1 MWKKQESCVNLMKNR
16 NIPLAKPL
24 IGSKEKRAVQRVLN
38 SGNLAQGPVVAAFEK
53 NFSRFVSDRDCV
65 AVNSGTSGLVTAV
78 MSLGIGQGDEVIVPS
93 FTFAAS
99 ANSIA
104 LSGAKPVFIDI
115 NPRTFN
121 IDFSLIESLVNPKT
135 KAIMAVHLYGLC
147 ADMKQILEI
156 AKKHNLFVIE
166 DAAQAHLAAI
176 DGQNSG
182 TFGDVAVFSFYP
194 TKNMTSGEGGMVVY
208 KDPAKARIARL
219 IRNQGMEKRYHN
231 EIPGHNF
238 RMSDIHAAIG
248 VEQLKKLENWTEKRQ
263 ANADF
268 LSGAIH
274 EAETPLIPNGFRHV
288 FHQYTIRVKKFRD
301 ELATRLSAD
310 GIGNATY
317 YPVPVHKLPSFNL
330 TQDLPET
337 ELATQEALSLP
348 VHPSLSRT
356 DLKKIAN
363 AVNRHLKEMK

>member
-1 MWKKQESCVNLMKNR
+1 MKNK

-24 IGSKEKRAVQRVLN
+24 IGRNEKRAVLKVLN
-38 SGNLAQGPVVAAFEK
+38 SGNLAQGPVVAEFESS
-53 NFSRFVSDRDCV
+53 FSKFVGDRDCV

-104 LSGAKPVFIDI
+104 LCGAKPVFIDI
-115 NPRTFN
+115 DRKTFN
-121 IDFSLIESLVNPKT
+121 LDYKLLESLITPKT

-147 ADMKQILEI
+147 ADMKHILEV

-166 DAAQAHLAAI
+166 DAAQAHLSAI
-176 DGQNSG
+176 DGQTAG

-208 KDPAKARIARL
+208 KDSTHSRNARL

-231 EIPGHNF
+231 EIAGHNF

-248 VEQLKKLENWTEKRQ
+248 VEQLKKVEEWTEKREL
-263 ANADF
+263 NAIF
-268 LSGAIH
+268 LNNAII
-274 EAETPLIPNGFRHV
+274 EAETPFIANGYRHV
-288 FHQYTIRVKKFRD
+288 FHQYTIRVEKFRD
-301 ELATRLSAD
+301 SLADKLSAD
-310 GIGNATY
+310 GIGNGIY
-317 YPVPVHKLPSFNL
+317 YPVPVHRLPSFN
-330 TQDLPET
+330 QNIALPET
-337 ELATQEALSLP
+337 EIAAQEALSLP
-348 VHPSLSRT
+348 VHPSLTKSHLER
-356 DLKKIAN
+356 IALS
-363 AVNRHLKEMK
+363 VNIHLSELR

>member
-1 MWKKQESCVNLMKNR
+1 MKNK

-24 IGSKEKRAVQRVLN
+24 IGRKEKRAVQKVLN
-38 SGNLAQGPVVAAFEK
+38 SGNLAQGPVVAEFESS
-53 NFSRFVSDRDCV
+53 FSKFVGDRDCV

-104 LSGAKPVFIDI
+104 LCGAKPIFIDI
-115 NPRTFN
+115 DRKTFN
-121 IDFSLIESLVNPKT
+121 LDYKLLELLITPKT

-147 ADMKQILEI
+147 ANMKHILEV

-166 DAAQAHLAAI
+166 DAAQAHLSAI
-176 DGQNSG
+176 DGQTAG

-208 KDPAKARIARL
+208 KDTSYSRNARL

-231 EIPGHNF
+231 EIAGHNF

-248 VEQLKKLENWTEKRQ
+248 VEQLKKVEEWTEKRES
-263 ANADF
+263 NAIY
-268 LSGAIH
+268 LNNAIT
-274 EAETPLIPNGFRHV
+274 EAETPHIPSGYRHV
-288 FHQYTIRVKKFRD
+288 FHQYTIRVEKFRD
-301 ELATRLSAD
+301 SLADKLSAD
-310 GIGNATY
+310 GIGNGIY
-317 YPVPVHKLPSFNL
+317 YPVPVHRLPSFNESIA
-330 TQDLPET
+330 LPET
-337 ELATQEALSLP
+337 EMAAQEALSLP
-348 VHPSLSRT
+348 VHPSLTKSNLDR
-356 DLKKIAN
+356 IARS
-363 AVNRHLKEMK
+363 VNTHLSELR

>member
-1 MWKKQESCVNLMKNR
+1 MKNK

-24 IGSKEKRAVQRVLN
+24 IGRNEKRAVQKVLN
-38 SGNLAQGPVVAAFEK
+38 SGNLAQGPVVAEFESS
-53 NFSRFVSDRDCV
+53 FSKFVGDRDCV

-104 LSGAKPVFIDI
+104 LCGAKPIFIDI
-115 NPRTFN
+115 DRKTFN
-121 IDFSLIESLVNPKT
+121 LDYKLLESLITPKT

-147 ADMKQILEI
+147 TNMKHTLEV

-166 DAAQAHLAAI
+166 DAAQAHLSAI
-176 DGQNSG
+176 DGQTAG

-208 KDPAKARIARL
+208 KDTSYSRNARL

-231 EIPGHNF
+231 EIAGHNF

-248 VEQLKKLENWTEKRQ
+248 VEQLKKVEEWTEKRES
-263 ANADF
+263 NAIY
-268 LSGAIH
+268 LNNAIT
-274 EAETPLIPNGFRHV
+274 EAETPHIPSGYRHV
-288 FHQYTIRVKKFRD
+288 FHQYTIRVEKFRD
-301 ELATRLSAD
+301 SLADKLSAD
-310 GIGNATY
+310 GIGNGIY
-317 YPVPVHKLPSFNL
+317 YPVPVHRLPSFNESIA
-330 TQDLPET
+330 LPET
-337 ELATQEALSLP
+337 EMAAQEALSLP
-348 VHPSLSRT
+348 VHPSLTKSNLDR
-356 DLKKIAN
+356 IARS
-363 AVNRHLKEMK
+363 VNTHLSELRKC

>member
-1 MWKKQESCVNLMKNR
+1 MKNK

-24 IGSKEKRAVQRVLN
+24 IGRNEKRSVQRVLN
-38 SGNLAQGPVVAAFEK
+38 SGNLAQGPVVAEFESS
-53 NFSRFVSDRDCV
+53 FSKFVGDRDCV

-104 LSGAKPVFIDI
+104 LCGAKPIFIDI
-115 NPRTFN
+115 ERKTFN
-121 IDFSLIESLVNPKT
+121 LDYKLLESLITPKT

-147 ADMKQILEI
+147 ANMKHTLEV

-166 DAAQAHLAAI
+166 DAAQAHLSAI
-176 DGQNSG
+176 DGQTAG

-208 KDPAKARIARL
+208 KDTSYSRNARL

-231 EIPGHNF
+231 EIAGHNF

-248 VEQLKKLENWTEKRQ
+248 VEQLKKVEEWTEKRES
-263 ANADF
+263 NAIY
-268 LSGAIH
+268 LNNAIT
-274 EAETPLIPNGFRHV
+274 EAETPHIPSGYRHV
-288 FHQYTIRVKKFRD
+288 FHQYTIRVEKFRD
-301 ELATRLSAD
+301 SLADKLSAD
-310 GIGNATY
+310 GIGNGIY
-317 YPVPVHKLPSFNL
+317 YPVPVHRLPSFNESIA
-330 TQDLPET
+330 LPET
-337 ELATQEALSLP
+337 EMAAQEALSLP
-348 VHPSLSRT
+348 VHPSLTKSNLDR
-356 DLKKIAN
+356 IARS
-363 AVNRHLKEMK
+363 VNTHLSELRKC

>member
-1 MWKKQESCVNLMKNR
+1 MKNK

-24 IGSKEKRAVQRVLN
+24 IGRNEKRAVQRVLN
-38 SGNLAQGPVVAAFEK
+38 SGNLAQGPVVAEFES
-53 NFSRFVSDRDCV
+53 NFSKFVSDRDCV

-104 LSGAKPVFIDI
+104 LCGAKPIFIDI
-115 NPRTFN
+115 DRKTFN
-121 IDFSLIESLVNPKT
+121 LDYKLLESLITPKT

-147 ADMKQILEI
+147 ANMKHILEV

-166 DAAQAHLAAI
+166 DAAQAHLSAI
-176 DGQNSG
+176 DGQTAG

-208 KDPAKARIARL
+208 KDTSYSRNARL

-231 EIPGHNF
+231 EIAGHNF

-248 VEQLKKLENWTEKRQ
+248 VEQLKKVEEWTEKRES
-263 ANADF
+263 NAIY
-268 LSGAIH
+268 LNNAIT
-274 EAETPLIPNGFRHV
+274 EAETPHIPSGYRHV
-288 FHQYTIRVKKFRD
+288 FHQYTIRVEKFRD
-301 ELATRLSAD
+301 SLADKLSAD
-310 GIGNATY
+310 GIGNGIY
-317 YPVPVHKLPSFNL
+317 YPVPVHRLPSFNESIA
-330 TQDLPET
+330 LPET
-337 ELATQEALSLP
+337 EMATQEALSLP
-348 VHPSLSRT
+348 VHPSLTKSNLDR
-356 DLKKIAN
+356 IARS
-363 AVNRHLKEMK
+363 VNTHLSELR

>member
-1 MWKKQESCVNLMKNR
+1 MKNK

-24 IGSKEKRAVQRVLN
+24 IGRNEKRAVQKVLN
-38 SGNLAQGPVVAAFEK
+38 SGNLAQGPVVAEFESS
-53 NFSRFVSDRDCV
+53 FSKFVGDRDCV

-104 LSGAKPVFIDI
+104 LCGAKPIFIDI
-115 NPRTFN
+115 DRKTFN
-121 IDFSLIESLVNPKT
+121 LDYKLLELLITPKT

-147 ADMKQILEI
+147 ANMKHILEV

-166 DAAQAHLAAI
+166 DAAQAHLSAI
-176 DGQNSG
+176 DGQTAG

-208 KDPAKARIARL
+208 KDTSYSRNARL

-231 EIPGHNF
+231 EIAGHNF

-248 VEQLKKLENWTEKRQ
+248 VEQLKKVEEWTEKRES
-263 ANADF
+263 NAIY
-268 LSGAIH
+268 LNNAIT
-274 EAETPLIPNGFRHV
+274 EAETPHIPSGYRHV
-288 FHQYTIRVKKFRD
+288 FHQYTIRVEKFRD
-301 ELATRLSAD
+301 SLADKLSAD
-310 GIGNATY
+310 GIGNGIY
-317 YPVPVHKLPSFNL
+317 YPVPVHRLPSFNENIA
-330 TQDLPET
+330 LPET
-337 ELATQEALSLP
+337 EMAAQEALSLP
-348 VHPSLSRT
+348 VHPSLTKSNLDR
-356 DLKKIAN
+356 IARS
-363 AVNRHLKEMK
+363 VNTHLSELR

>member
-1 MWKKQESCVNLMKNR
+1 MKNK

-24 IGSKEKRAVQRVLN
+24 IGRNEKRAVQKVLN
-38 SGNLAQGPVVAAFEK
+38 SGNLAQGPVVAEFESS
-53 NFSRFVSDRDCV
+53 FSKFVGDRDCV

-104 LSGAKPVFIDI
+104 LCGAKPIFIDI
-115 NPRTFN
+115 ARKTFN
-121 IDFSLIESLVNPKT
+121 LDYKLLESLITPKT

-147 ADMKQILEI
+147 ANMKHILEV

-166 DAAQAHLAAI
+166 DAAQAHLSAI
-176 DGQNSG
+176 DGQTAG

-208 KDPAKARIARL
+208 KDTSYSRKARL

-231 EIPGHNF
+231 EIAGHNF

-248 VEQLKKLENWTEKRQ
+248 VEQLKKVEEWTEKRES
-263 ANADF
+263 NAF
-268 LSGAIH
+268 YLNSAIT
-274 EAETPLIPNGFRHV
+274 EAETPYIPIGYRHV
-288 FHQYTIRVKKFRD
+288 FHQYTIRVEKFRD
-301 ELATRLSAD
+301 SLADKLNAD
-310 GIGNATY
+310 GIGNGIS
-317 YPVPVHKLPSFNL
+317 VPLRRIS
-330 TQDLPET
+330 
-337 ELATQEALSLP
+337 
-348 VHPSLSRT
+348 
-356 DLKKIAN
+356 
-363 AVNRHLKEMK
+363 

>member
-1 MWKKQESCVNLMKNR
+1 MKNK

-24 IGSKEKRAVQRVLN
+24 IGRNEKRAVLKVLN
-38 SGNLAQGPVVAAFEK
+38 SGNLAQGPVVAEFESS
-53 NFSRFVSDRDCV
+53 FSKFVGDRDCV

-104 LSGAKPVFIDI
+104 LCGAKPVFIDI
-115 NPRTFN
+115 DRKTFN
-121 IDFSLIESLVNPKT
+121 LDYKLLESLITPKT

-147 ADMKQILEI
+147 ADMKHILEV

-166 DAAQAHLAAI
+166 DAAQAHLSAI
-176 DGQNSG
+176 DGQTAG

-208 KDPAKARIARL
+208 KDSTHSRSARL

-231 EIPGHNF
+231 EIAGHNF

-248 VEQLKKLENWTEKRQ
+248 VEQLKKVEEWTEKREL
-263 ANADF
+263 NAIF
-268 LSGAIH
+268 LNNAII
-274 EAETPLIPNGFRHV
+274 EAETPFIPNGYRHV
-288 FHQYTIRVKKFRD
+288 FHQYTLILHHINRD
-301 ELATRLSAD
+301 ALHQFLAEKGVPSM
-310 GIGNATY
+310 IY
-317 YPVPVHKLPSFNL
+317 YPVPAHRQKMFDTFGGNEFHLPVTDWL
-330 TQDLPET
+330 TESVISLPIHT
-337 ELATQEALSLP
+337 ELDQEQQDFIINTIFEFLN
-348 VHPSLSRT
+348 
-356 DLKKIAN
+356 K
-363 AVNRHLKEMK
+363 

>member
-1 MWKKQESCVNLMKNR
+1 MKNK

-24 IGSKEKRAVQRVLN
+24 IGRNEKKAVQRVLN
-38 SGNLAQGPVVAAFEK
+38 SGNLAQGPVVAEFESS
-53 NFSRFVSDRDCV
+53 FSKFVGDRDCV

-104 LSGAKPVFIDI
+104 LCGAKPIFIDI
-115 NPRTFN
+115 DRKTFN
-121 IDFSLIESLVNPKT
+121 LDYKLLESLITPKT

-147 ADMKQILEI
+147 ADMQHILEV

-166 DAAQAHLAAI
+166 DAAQAHLSAI
-176 DGQNSG
+176 DGQTAG

-208 KDPAKARIARL
+208 KDSAHSRNARL

-231 EIPGHNF
+231 EIAGHNF

-248 VEQLKKLENWTEKRQ
+248 VEQLKKVEEWTEKRES
-263 ANADF
+263 NAIY
-268 LSGAIH
+268 LNSAIT
-274 EAETPLIPNGFRHV
+274 EAETPYVPNGYRHV
-288 FHQYTIRVKKFRD
+288 FHQYTIRIEKFRD
-301 ELATRLSAD
+301 SLADKLNAD
-310 GIGNATY
+310 GIGNGIY
-317 YPVPVHKLPSFNL
+317 YPVPVHRLPSFNENIV
-330 TQDLPET
+330 LPET
-337 ELATQEALSLP
+337 EMAAQEALSLP
-348 VHPSLSRT
+348 VHPSLTKSNLDR
-356 DLKKIAN
+356 IARS
-363 AVNRHLKEMK
+363 VNTHLSELR